1 MAKAFYLPTDDPGK
15 TIWLNTF
22 SQKISLPGSPGTT
35 VGEDL
40 GLTAGEVSQTADDTA
55 MFAFCIQNQDSFKN
69 EKQERTNYKNLVRDA
84 TEGEPMD
91 EYPTSPPV
99 SPPSPVPQGVFKR
112 IPELVRRIKASAN
125 YATAIGEDL
134 GIIGDEQEFDPNEL
148 KPLLE
153 LLVLGSG
160 VLVKWQKGFAEGLRV
175 FVDRGTGYVLLAMDT
190 EPDYLDTVAM
200 PAAATS
206 WKYKAIYE
214 IDGEE
219 VGQFSDEKEVQV
231 QAAV

>member
-1 MAKAFYLPTDDPGK
+1 MAKDFYLPRK
-15 TIWLNTF
+15 ESKKVIWLNTF
-22 SQKISLPGSPGTT
+22 ANKISQPGSTEPT

-40 GLTAGEVSQTADDTA
+40 NLTAAEVAQTVDDAA
-55 MFAFCIQNQDSFKN
+55 MFAFCVQNQDSFKD
-69 EKQERTNYKNLVRDA
+69 EKESRTQYKNRA
-84 TEGEPMD
+84 GYGTESAPMEP
-91 EYPTSPPV
+91 YPTSPPV
-99 SPPSPVPQGVFKR
+99 SPPTVVPEGVFKR
-112 IPELVRRIKASAN
+112 IPDLVGRIKKSPN
-125 YATAIGEDL
+125 YNTTIGEDL

-160 VLVKWQKGFAEGLRV
+160 VLVKWQKGFAEGLRI
-175 FVDRGTGYVLLAMDT
+175 FVDRGSGYILLAMDT

-200 PAAATS
+200 PATAAT